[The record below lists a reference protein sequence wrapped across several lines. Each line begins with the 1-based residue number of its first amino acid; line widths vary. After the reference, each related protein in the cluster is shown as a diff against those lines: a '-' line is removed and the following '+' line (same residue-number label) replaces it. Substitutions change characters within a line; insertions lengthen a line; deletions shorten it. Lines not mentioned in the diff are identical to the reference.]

1 MKNLVL
7 IVAAALCFAACN
19 NADQQSNGKTNT
31 DSSGKNDLS
40 LEQRRNALS
49 DSANF
54 TTIEWIDSTFRNM
67 GDAKEGEKVEVN
79 YKFKNT
85 GTHNLILS
93 DVQPSCGCTTP
104 EWPKQPIA
112 PGEEGVIKAV
122 FDSNHR
128 VGENM
133 KQITVQAN
141 TNPLT
146 TMMLT
151 FRVNVVKN

>member
-7 IVAAALCFAACN
+7 VVVAAVCFAACK
-19 NADQQSNGKTNT
+19 NADQQSHGK
-31 DSSGKNDLS
+31 DLS
-40 LEQRRNALS
+40 LEERRNALN
-49 DSANF
+49 DSSKF
-54 TTIEWIDSTFRNM
+54 TTIQWMDSTFHNM
-67 GDAKEGEKVEVN
+67 GDAKEGDKVEVS

-128 VGENM
+128 FGENM

-141 TNPLT
+141 TTPLT

-151 FRVNVVKN
+151 FRVNVIKNQ